1 MTDFGTSVSAIAG
14 IAAGTGIIILFGI
27 FFVPTINPDPERT
40 WISYEPTQCS
50 TPPWINNWNQLH
62 PEQNFRILAQDEQYR
77 VIKEY
82 YQEIRITVF
91 DVKYRISSSPNCEAC
106 GCSTGYIID
115 FQVNDTDVNKLREN
129 ILKATVQI
137 R

>member
-1 MTDFGTSVSAIAG
+1 M
-14 IAAGTGIIILFGI
+14 IILFGI
-27 FFVPTINPDPERT
+27 FFVPAINPDPEKT

-50 TPPWINNWNQLH
+50 TAPWINNWNQLH
-62 PEQNFRILAQDEQYR
+62 SEQNFRTLTQVGQYQ

-82 YQEIRITVF
+82 YDEIGIPVF

-106 GCSTGYIID
+106 SCSAGYVID
-115 FQVNDTDVNKLREN
+115 FQVNDTDVDKLRES
-129 ILKATVQI
+129 ILKATIQI